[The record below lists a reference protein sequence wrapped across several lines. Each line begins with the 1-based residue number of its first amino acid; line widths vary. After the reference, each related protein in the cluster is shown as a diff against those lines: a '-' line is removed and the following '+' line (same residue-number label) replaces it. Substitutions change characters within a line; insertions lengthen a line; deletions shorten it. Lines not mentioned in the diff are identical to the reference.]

1 MRKKFI
7 INKNTIKQK
16 SRKIIT
22 IITNIV
28 YFFRYIY
35 IQREFCT
42 YTQEWYT
49 ESYDNIKTGAKQKS
63 IQWLIHPLLSLKLAI
78 FSLTVLM
85 EIPTILCRH

>member
-1 MRKKFI
+1 MEGRRNGEKLGGIEREETITRIYSMRKKFI

-42 YTQEWYT
+42 YTQE
-49 ESYDNIKTGAKQKS
+49 
-63 IQWLIHPLLSLKLAI
+63 
-78 FSLTVLM
+78 
-85 EIPTILCRH
+85 